1 MNRDKINAAVRA
13 VAIAMLYFSLA
24 MPVAASPAALHAMQS
39 DSAKSHRRS
48 IREGLKLGEVVVEG
62 QHSDFGL
69 RSSQMSALSI
79 TPAQITRLPTLLG
92 EVDVL
97 KGLQRLPGVQS
108 GGDGASTIY
117 VRGGDYDQNLILL
130 DGVPLFSAEHLGGYT
145 SAINSDLV
153 DWVDFYRGAFPA
165 RYGGRL
171 SSVINVG
178 LRPGDFNHFHGVVN
192 VGVLSSR
199 FQCEGP
205 IWPGH
210 TSINLGA
217 RVSYFNL
224 LTEPVLNKVYDK
236 PASLRPYSKLNYL
249 DLTARVTHNLSDHS
263 QLTAMV
269 YWGRDRKSAAPDS
282 SSSGEYTM
290 ENKSTMSLKSDS
302 KDRNNWGN
310 LLLGINWDLK
320 LNDYITFHTGAHYSA
335 YRYEMSSTTT
345 DYMHNYNKLRDLALT
360 EEKSSSTQHSDID
373 EWQAKFEVVTDVL
386 KGHSVRAGVAAG
398 RQSYNPTVEMHKHG
412 TYSFYTLDP
421 NTPVRK
427 DDDKL
432 YNNTRV
438 DIDTLIGGRRY
449 NFTEAALWLE
459 DEMQPWQWLRFN
471 VGVRMALFCTSGKTW
486 VSPEPRL
493 SSRFLLSSHHAIKA
507 SYSHMA
513 QGIHRLTT
521 STLVSPTDVW
531 VPVTDVIPPVK
542 SDLTAL
548 GYSFETNPGISIG
561 IEGYYKWQNNLLE
574 YREGAS
580 YFSNSDWRNLVVL
593 GKGRTYG
600 VELFAQKLKGAFTG
614 SVSYTWSKSL
624 RTFDR
629 PGQEVNDGQE
639 YYANNDRRHNL
650 QVTLNQHFKL
660 RGKNSIDLGA
670 AFTWQSGRRGTLT
683 TYNVHGLR
691 PYSNDPYE
699 IVVDNKNEH
708 YSTDGLEFRTRDGYY
723 SHLWE
728 YFLDF
733 ATYRHPNGYV
743 MPSVHH
749 LDLSATLNLYKRW
762 GSIQLGLSVYNVYNH
777 RNVSNV
783 FLGYKSGHRVLKGVC
798 PFPIMPSINFGV
810 KF

>member
-1 MNRDKINAAVRA
+1 MRAKHRIKITVAAHAAV
-13 VAIAMLYFSLA
+13 IAMLYLPMA
-24 MPVAASPAALHAMQS
+24 MAVAAAPVATHQVKRETAQS
-39 DSAKSHRRS
+39 DSAKSHRDS
-48 IREGLKLGEVVVEG
+48 MKDGLRLGEVVVVG

-97 KGLQRLPGVQS
+97 KVLQRLPGVQS

-178 LRPGDFNHFHGVVN
+178 LRPGDFNHFHGIVN

-335 YRYEMSSTTT
+335 YRY
-345 DYMHNYNKLRDLALT
+345 
-360 EEKSSSTQHSDID
+360 
-373 EWQAKFEVVTDVL
+373 
-386 KGHSVRAGVAAG
+386 
-398 RQSYNPTVEMHKHG
+398 
-412 TYSFYTLDP
+412 
-421 NTPVRK
+421 
-427 DDDKL
+427 
-432 YNNTRV
+432 
-438 DIDTLIGGRRY
+438 
-449 NFTEAALWLE
+449 
-459 DEMQPWQWLRFN
+459 
-471 VGVRMALFCTSGKTW
+471 
-486 VSPEPRL
+486 
-493 SSRFLLSSHHAIKA
+493 
-507 SYSHMA
+507 
-513 QGIHRLTT
+513 
-521 STLVSPTDVW
+521 
-531 VPVTDVIPPVK
+531 
-542 SDLTAL
+542 
-548 GYSFETNPGISIG
+548 
-561 IEGYYKWQNNLLE
+561 
-574 YREGAS
+574 
-580 YFSNSDWRNLVVL
+580 
-593 GKGRTYG
+593 
-600 VELFAQKLKGAFTG
+600 
-614 SVSYTWSKSL
+614 
-624 RTFDR
+624 
-629 PGQEVNDGQE
+629 
-639 YYANNDRRHNL
+639 
-650 QVTLNQHFKL
+650 
-660 RGKNSIDLGA
+660 
-670 AFTWQSGRRGTLT
+670 
-683 TYNVHGLR
+683 
-691 PYSNDPYE
+691 
-699 IVVDNKNEH
+699 
-708 YSTDGLEFRTRDGYY
+708 
-723 SHLWE
+723 
-728 YFLDF
+728 
-733 ATYRHPNGYV
+733 
-743 MPSVHH
+743 
-749 LDLSATLNLYKRW
+749 
-762 GSIQLGLSVYNVYNH
+762 
-777 RNVSNV
+777 
-783 FLGYKSGHRVLKGVC
+783 
-798 PFPIMPSINFGV
+798 
-810 KF
+810 

>member
-24 MPVAASPAALHAMQS
+24 MPVAAAPAALHAMQS

-48 IREGLKLGEVVVEG
+48 IKEGLKLGEVVVEG

-97 KGLQRLPGVQS
+97 KVLQRLPGVQS

-153 DWVDFYRGAFPA
+153 GWVDFYRGAFPA

-178 LRPGDFNHFHGVVN
+178 LRPGDFNHFHGIVN

-290 ENKSTMSLKSDS
+290 DNKSTMSLKSNS
-302 KDRNNWGN
+302 KDRNNWSN

-320 LNDYITFHTGAHYSA
+320 LNDHITFHTGAHYSA

-373 EWQAKFEVVTDVL
+373 
-386 KGHSVRAGVAAG
+386 
-398 RQSYNPTVEMHKHG
+398 
-412 TYSFYTLDP
+412 
-421 NTPVRK
+421 
-427 DDDKL
+427 
-432 YNNTRV
+432 
-438 DIDTLIGGRRY
+438 
-449 NFTEAALWLE
+449 
-459 DEMQPWQWLRFN
+459 
-471 VGVRMALFCTSGKTW
+471 
-486 VSPEPRL
+486 
-493 SSRFLLSSHHAIKA
+493 
-507 SYSHMA
+507 
-513 QGIHRLTT
+513 
-521 STLVSPTDVW
+521 
-531 VPVTDVIPPVK
+531 
-542 SDLTAL
+542 
-548 GYSFETNPGISIG
+548 
-561 IEGYYKWQNNLLE
+561 
-574 YREGAS
+574 
-580 YFSNSDWRNLVVL
+580 
-593 GKGRTYG
+593 
-600 VELFAQKLKGAFTG
+600 
-614 SVSYTWSKSL
+614 
-624 RTFDR
+624 
-629 PGQEVNDGQE
+629 
-639 YYANNDRRHNL
+639 
-650 QVTLNQHFKL
+650 
-660 RGKNSIDLGA
+660 
-670 AFTWQSGRRGTLT
+670 
-683 TYNVHGLR
+683 
-691 PYSNDPYE
+691 
-699 IVVDNKNEH
+699 
-708 YSTDGLEFRTRDGYY
+708 
-723 SHLWE
+723 
-728 YFLDF
+728 
-733 ATYRHPNGYV
+733 
-743 MPSVHH
+743 
-749 LDLSATLNLYKRW
+749 
-762 GSIQLGLSVYNVYNH
+762 
-777 RNVSNV
+777 
-783 FLGYKSGHRVLKGVC
+783 
-798 PFPIMPSINFGV
+798 
-810 KF
+810 